1 MSLIK
6 TIPAI
11 KEKIQRVMNEH
22 REAKDNIP
30 DFEIFAEDQRAEMKQ
45 NYIKNINEKT
55 LQKLE
60 DIQSDLRIKKSL
72 VSRTANNKKF
82 PLTNSALLNDE
93 KLQIEVIRQRAEALA
108 LNNNLDFNI
117 VNYLKTEL
125 ENGNIDFINYFRD
138 AVKLNTSVKT
148 DLRNEMN
155 EVFNEVDNITGF
167 KDLNNELEL
176 CSAFETK
183 INSYKNIVSDES
195 PDKKIG
201 LMYIDNDIKRLESE
215 LIPAQLT

>member
-22 REAKDNIP
+22 REAKDNVP
-30 DFEIFAEDQRAEMKQ
+30 DFSIFAEEQRAEMKQ
-45 NYIKNINEKT
+45 NYINNLNNAT

-60 DIQSDLRIKKSL
+60 DIQSDVRIKKFN

-93 KLQIEVIRQRAEALA
+93 KLQIEILKQRAEALA
-108 LNNNLDFNI
+108 MNNNLDFNI
-117 VNYLKTEL
+117 VSYLRNEL
-125 ENGNIDFINYFRD
+125 GNNNIDFINYFRN
-138 AVKLNTSVKT
+138 AVKLNTSVTTELKS
-148 DLRNEMN
+148 EMN
-155 EVFNEVDNITGF
+155 EVFNDVDSLTGF

-183 INSYKNIVSDES
+183 INSYKDIVSDES
-195 PDKKIG
+195 PEKKIG
-201 LMYIDNDIKRLESE
+201 LLYIDNDIQRLEKE
-215 LIPAQLT
+215 LKTDSI

>member
-11 KEKIQRVMNEH
+11 KEKIQKVMTEH

-30 DFEIFAEDQRAEMKQ
+30 DFSIFSDEQRSELKQ
-45 NYIKNINEKT
+45 NYINNLNNTT
-55 LQKLE
+55 LKKLE
-60 DIQSDLRIKKSL
+60 DISSDVSIKKSI

-82 PLTNSALLNDE
+82 PLTNSALLSDE
-93 KLQIEVIRQRAEALA
+93 KLQIQILKQRAEALA
-108 LNNNLDFNI
+108 MNNNLNFTI

-125 ENGNIDFINYFRD
+125 DNGNIDYVNYFRD
-138 AVKLNTSVKT
+138 AVKLNTSVSSELKS
-148 DLRNEMN
+148 EMN
-155 EVFNEVDNITGF
+155 KVFNDVDNITGF
-167 KDLNNELEL
+167 KDLNNEVNL

-183 INSYKNIVSDES
+183 INSYKDIVSDES

-201 LMYIDNDIKRLESE
+201 LIYIDNDIERLSSE
-215 LIPAQLT
+215 LKTDTV

>member
-11 KEKIQRVMNEH
+11 KEKIQKVMTEH

-30 DFEIFAEDQRAEMKQ
+30 DFSIFSDEQRSELKQ
-45 NYIKNINEKT
+45 NYINNLNNTT
-55 LQKLE
+55 LKKLE
-60 DIQSDLRIKKSL
+60 DISSDVSIKKSI

-82 PLTNSALLNDE
+82 PLTNSAVLSDE
-93 KLQIEVIRQRAEALA
+93 KLQIQILKQRAEALA
-108 LNNNLDFNI
+108 MNNNLNFTI

-125 ENGNIDFINYFRD
+125 DNGNIDYVNYFRD
-138 AVKLNTSVKT
+138 AVKLNTSVSSELKS
-148 DLRNEMN
+148 EMN
-155 EVFNEVDNITGF
+155 KVFNDVDNITGF
-167 KDLNNELEL
+167 KDLNNEVNL

-183 INSYKNIVSDES
+183 INSYKDIVSDES

-201 LMYIDNDIKRLESE
+201 LIYIDNDIERLSSE
-215 LIPAQLT
+215 LKTDTV